1 MAKRTPDSQELETT
15 IEVMK
20 ALGGVKSVSL
30 LTGSRYSATEN
41 WSRARTFPARYFL
54 VMIAAL
60 KREGRS
66 AKPEL
71 WGQVVPSAAQRRS
84 A

>member
-1 MAKRTPDSQELETT
+1 MVKPSVDSNEIGTT
-15 IEVMK
+15 VDVMK
-20 ALGGVKSVSL
+20 ALGGVLGVRD
-30 LTGSRYSATEN
+30 LTGGSYRQVEN
-41 WSRARTFPARYFL
+41 WSRARTFPSRYFL

-60 KREGRS
+60 KRKGLS

-71 WGQVVPSAAQRRS
+71 WGQVLPSTAQRRS